1 MKFFI
6 ACHPAGSITY
16 LSPAWGGRA
25 SDVEIV
31 RKSGFI
37 SYNYFLPG
45 DQILADRGFTLH
57 DDFAVRTSAEL
68 ITPAFMKERDQL
80 PAKEVEQSR
89 VKSNIRIHIERV
101 IGILKNR
108 FHILD
113 GPMPI
118 RFIQTLK
125 DEAQG
130 DCNIS
135 VIDKIVNVCSALV
148 NMEKSVIYDEKSK

>member
-1 MKFFI
+1 M
-6 ACHPAGSITY
+6 
-16 LSPAWGGRA
+16 
-25 SDVEIV
+25 
-31 RKSGFI
+31 SGFI

-80 PAKEVEQSR
+80 LAKEVEQSR
-89 VKSNIRIHIERV
+89 VKSHIRIHIERV

-118 RFIQTLK
+118 RFIHTLK

-135 VIDKIVNVCSALV
+135 VIDSSLH
-148 NMEKSVIYDEKSK
+148 VILLEA